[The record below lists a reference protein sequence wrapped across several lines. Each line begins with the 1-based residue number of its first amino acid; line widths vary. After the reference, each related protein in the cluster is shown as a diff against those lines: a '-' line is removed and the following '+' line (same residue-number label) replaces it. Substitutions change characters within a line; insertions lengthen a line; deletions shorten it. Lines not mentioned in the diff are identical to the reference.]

1 MKNCF
6 RVALVIIGTLIGA
19 GFASGQEVYLF
30 FYSYGI
36 RGIIGIFISS
46 ILMGV
51 IIYKTLILV
60 KENEINNY
68 RDFLNLII
76 KKKES
81 NNFLNIKNIVN
92 IIINMFILITFF
104 IMIAGFGTYFEQ
116 EFGFNGLIGSSI
128 LAILCIIVFK
138 TSQKGVVKVSEI
150 LVPILIVFI
159 TVIFILNI
167 KDFDI
172 YNLQNHLINN
182 NSYNFLLS
190 SIVYCSYNSILLIPV
205 LITLRNYIRSKKQVI
220 NISIFSTIIIILLS
234 ISLFFLLTKVD
245 VDISKLEMPAVYVVS
260 KMFKVFEII
269 YGFIILGSIFTTAVS
284 LGNSFLQNVSKNKK
298 SYTHIALIMCITS
311 IIISQF
317 GFSNLINYLYP
328 IFGYLGIVQ
337 IVRLLIQK
345 H

>member
-92 IIINMFILITFF
+92 IIINMF
-104 IMIAGFGTYFEQ
+104 
-116 EFGFNGLIGSSI
+116 
-128 LAILCIIVFK
+128 
-138 TSQKGVVKVSEI
+138 
-150 LVPILIVFI
+150 
-159 TVIFILNI
+159 
-167 KDFDI
+167 
-172 YNLQNHLINN
+172 
-182 NSYNFLLS
+182 
-190 SIVYCSYNSILLIPV
+190 
-205 LITLRNYIRSKKQVI
+205 R
-220 NISIFSTIIIILLS
+220 FSLK
-234 ISLFFLLTKVD
+234 FM
-245 VDISKLEMPAVYVVS
+245 E
-260 KMFKVFEII
+260 
-269 YGFIILGSIFTTAVS
+269 
-284 LGNSFLQNVSKNKK
+284 
-298 SYTHIALIMCITS
+298 
-311 IIISQF
+311 
-317 GFSNLINYLYP
+317 
-328 IFGYLGIVQ
+328 
-337 IVRLLIQK
+337 
-345 H
+345 

>member
-1 MKNCF
+1 M
-6 RVALVIIGTLIGA
+6 
-19 GFASGQEVYLF
+19 
-30 FYSYGI
+30 
-36 RGIIGIFISS
+36 
-46 ILMGV
+46 
-51 IIYKTLILV
+51 
-60 KENEINNY
+60 
-68 RDFLNLII
+68 
-76 KKKES
+76 
-81 NNFLNIKNIVN
+81 
-92 IIINMFILITFF
+92 
-104 IMIAGFGTYFEQ
+104 
-116 EFGFNGLIGSSI
+116 
-128 LAILCIIVFK
+128 
-138 TSQKGVVKVSEI
+138 
-150 LVPILIVFI
+150 
-159 TVIFILNI
+159 
-167 KDFDI
+167 
-172 YNLQNHLINN
+172 
-182 NSYNFLLS
+182 S

-260 KMFKVFEII
+260 KMFKVFEIV

-337 IVRLLIQK
+337 IIKLLIQRY
-345 H
+345 

>member
-104 IMIAGFGTYFEQ
+104 IMIAGFGAYFEQ

-284 LGNSFLQNVSKNKK
+284 LGNSFLQNVSKKK
-298 SYTHIALIMCITS
+298 KVIHIL
-311 IIISQF
+311 
-317 GFSNLINYLYP
+317 
-328 IFGYLGIVQ
+328 
-337 IVRLLIQK
+337 RLSCA
-345 H
+345 